1 MLLSVVI
8 PAYNEEKNIGTTIH
22 ALVSELDRNEIPF
35 EIVVANDNSK
45 DRTEAV
51 LQELSADDARV
62 RYINCSPPNGFGRA
76 IRTGLSA
83 ARGDYIVVYM
93 ADLSDHP
100 DDVVAYYRKLE
111 EGYDCVFGSRFIE
124 GSKVED
130 YPRVKY
136 VVNRIVNYSL
146 KWLFWCKYNDLTNAF
161 KGYRREVIEACGPY
175 CASHFNITVEMSLS
189 ALVRNY
195 TIAQVPIKWS
205 GRTWGV
211 SNLRLTEMGRRYL
224 STFIKIFAERILIL
238 DDVIAEKLA
247 SKRTVLKNEEIL
259 NYRLFNLEGEVQE
272 VASRLEKIE
281 RNDKI
286 RKAA

>member
-8 PAYNEEKNIGTTIH
+8 PAYNEEKNIGATIH
-22 ALVSELDRNEIPF
+22 ALVSELDRNEISF

>member
-8 PAYNEEKNIGTTIH
+8 PAYNEEKNIGKTIH
-22 ALVSELDRNEIPF
+22 ALVSELDKNEIPF

-45 DRTEAV
+45 DQTEAV
-51 LQELSADDARV
+51 LQGLSADDARV

-111 EGYDCVFGSRFIE
+111 EGYDCVFGSRFID

-146 KWLFWCKYNDLTNAF
+146 KWLFWCKFNDLTNAF

-189 ALVRNY
+189 ALVRKY

-224 STFIKIFAERILIL
+224 STFIKIYAERILIL

-247 SKRTVLKNEEIL
+247 SKRTNPKNDEIL
-259 NYRLFNLEGEVQE
+259 KYRLLNLEGEFQKV
-272 VASRLEKIE
+272 STRLDEIE
-281 RNDKI
+281 TKDNV

>member
-8 PAYNEEKNIGTTIH
+8 PAYNEEKNIGATIH
-22 ALVSELDRNEIPF
+22 ALASELDRNEIPF

-146 KWLFWCKYNDLTNAF
+146 KWLFWCKFNDLTNAF

-189 ALVRNY
+189 ALIRNY
-195 TIAQVPIKWS
+195 TITQIPIKWS
-205 GRTWGV
+205 GRTWGE
-211 SNLRLTEMGRRYL
+211 SNLRLSAMGRRYM
-224 STFIKIFAERILIL
+224 STFIKVFAERILIH
-238 DDVIAEKLA
+238 DDVIAEKLS
-247 SKRTVLKNEEIL
+247 SKRKSSKSEEVL
-259 NYRLFNLEGEVQE
+259 NYRLVTLEGEIQE
-272 VASRLEKIE
+272 VGSRLAKIE
-281 RNDKI
+281 QDENIK
-286 RKAA
+286 KAA

>member
-8 PAYNEEKNIGTTIH
+8 PAHNEEKNIEATIH
-22 ALVSELDRNEIPF
+22 ALVSELDQNQIPF
-35 EIVVANDNSK
+35 EIVVANDNSR
-45 DRTEAV
+45 DQTEAV
-51 LQELSADDARV
+51 LQKLSTNDGRV
-62 RYINCSPPNGFGRA
+62 RYVNCAPPNGFGRA
-76 IRTGLSA
+76 IRTGLNA
-83 ARGDYIVVYM
+83 AIGEYIVVYM

-100 DDVVAYYRKLE
+100 EDVITYYKKLE

-146 KWLFWCKYNDLTNAF
+146 KMLFWCKFNDLTNAF

-195 TIAQVPIKWS
+195 TIVQVPIKWS
-205 GRTWGV
+205 GRTWGE
-211 SNLRLTEMGRRYL
+211 SNLRLSAMGRRYL
-224 STFIKIFAERILIL
+224 STFIKVFAERILIH
-238 DDVIAEKLA
+238 DDVIAEKLS
-247 SKRTVLKNEEIL
+247 SKRNSSKNESIL
-259 NYRLFNLEGEVQE
+259 NYRLVNLEGELQE
-272 VASRLEKIE
+272 VGSRLEKME
-281 RNDKI
+281 LEENLK
-286 RKAA
+286 KAG